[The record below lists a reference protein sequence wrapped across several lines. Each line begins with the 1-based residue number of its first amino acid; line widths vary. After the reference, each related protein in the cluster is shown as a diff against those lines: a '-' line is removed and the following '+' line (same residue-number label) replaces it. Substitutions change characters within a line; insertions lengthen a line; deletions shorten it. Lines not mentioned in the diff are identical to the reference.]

1 MAKEMTF
8 NLGAAVPFPTCS
20 DSREESVC
28 ALGGASAAAKSGQP
42 KLLIAD
48 DSPIYRKIVEEAL
61 EAIPFQVI
69 SASTGREAIRLFAEH
84 KPDVVVLDK
93 IMGDLTGT
101 EVCLQLRKMSPDVH
115 PYILMVT
122 GSADK
127 ENVVEAFK
135 AGADDYLTK
144 PFHNEELTARVR
156 VGLRYRDLYRE
167 IEAKSKLLEE
177 LALSDA
183 LTALPNRRAIETW
196 AVRELES
203 AARYGFPVWLVMADI
218 DRFKQVNDTFGHAAG
233 DAVLKAFSRILKTN
247 TRSSEMCGR
256 LGGEEFVIILTHTT
270 QQGALAAV
278 ERIRSQ
284 FEMTPF
290 TFSGCSFMVTASFG
304 VAGFEDERAPV
315 TLSEL
320 LASADQALYSAKRR
334 GRNRCEV
341 ASHIATPRAQ
351 R

>member
-1 MAKEMTF
+1 MAKEMTL
-8 NLGAAVPFPTCS
+8 NLGAAVAFPTCS
-20 DSREESVC
+20 DSREAVVG
-28 ALGGASAAAKSGQP
+28 ALGEKSSAAKSGHP

-48 DSPIYRKIVEEAL
+48 DSPVYRKIIENAL
-61 EAIPFQVI
+61 GAIPFQVI
-69 SASTGREAIRLFAEH
+69 SASTGSEAVRLFAEH

-93 IMGDLTGT
+93 VMGDVAGT
-101 EVCLQLRKMSPDVH
+101 EVCLQLRKMSPDQH
-115 PYILMVT
+115 PYIIMVT
-122 GSADK
+122 GSTDK
-127 ENVVEAFK
+127 ENVLEAFK

-144 PFHNEELTARVR
+144 PFHDEELTARVR
-156 VGLRYRDLYRE
+156 VGLRYRDLYQE

-233 DAVLKAFSRILKTN
+233 DAVLKAFSRILKSN

-290 TFSGCSFMVTASFG
+290 TFSGCSFMATASFG
-304 VAGFEDERAPV
+304 VAGFQNEEKPV
-315 TLSEL
+315 SLSEL
-320 LASADQALYSAKRR
+320 LASADEALYSAKRR
-334 GRNRCEV
+334 GRNRYEV
-341 ASHIATPRAQ
+341 ANNVPTPRAQ